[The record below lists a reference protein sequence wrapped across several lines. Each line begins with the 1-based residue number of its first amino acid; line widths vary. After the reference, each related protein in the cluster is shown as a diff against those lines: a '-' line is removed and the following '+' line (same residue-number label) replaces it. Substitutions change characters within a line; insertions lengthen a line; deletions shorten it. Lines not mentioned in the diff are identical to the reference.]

1 MKAVPASIEIKYAL
15 AEAYLDAHLN
25 DRARLELQDALK
37 LPLSNTRTN
46 ESRRAQEKARK
57 LLEKLNSKLKPQ
69 RPESEI
75 DWLTD
80 FLIRVRIDGTR
91 SMPR

>member
-1 MKAVPASIEIKYAL
+1 MALGEIDRQLPKLFGGNLNRATSYLEQGLKTVPASIEIKYAL

-37 LPLSNTRTN
+37 LPLSTTRTN

-57 LLEKLNSKLKPQ
+57 LLEKLDSK
-69 RPESEI
+69 
-75 DWLTD
+75 
-80 FLIRVRIDGTR
+80 
-91 SMPR
+91 